1 MGKVCSKTKGGAL
14 GSLGGFAALNTRAGG
29 GVVPASAE
37 HAEGGEGGTLVAS
50 VSRRNANRIEEED
63 EEANWA
69 REAEESAVR
78 LKVEKAFK
86 HIRSGELAKAKEA
99 FEEVLGEKL
108 KHEKQG
114 GEEGSR
120 DERPSTSKTIKQL
133 RFVAARNLAK
143 LLEEESKKAQ
153 GEGLQLKQKALDLYV
168 DAVGYDAK
176 DVVVWHR
183 LGSLALEM
191 GNFVLTRFAFSRG
204 LSLSPNHPLLL
215 DKYLSLCTVLGDKVN
230 ATVAAKRIVAV
241 NPRHETALSWLV
253 RGGERTEAGGKDVE
267 MEEVGTPSK
276 DGGKGK
282 GKSNNG
288 DSAISLP
295 VEEVHVQVVKT
306 SEGSVGDVLRKLLEV
321 WKVNQKLNGQ
331 LVYVKLEFDDDDV
344 EHPVEMDTQEVP
356 EGSPEKETGEKGQ
369 DSPASEGS
377 PPKATEEAE
386 GKEGL
391 GGKTDQAKEDNQNG
405 KKRKKAEDK
414 SEQPGARRSRRV
426 KTLQK
431 EKEEQEKIEAQKVA
445 EEIVTMTNPN
455 DYKSQLEESM
465 KRLDEISQQ
474 HSKTDVEVLESVK
487 SAAKPSD
494 KLERS
499 FMREFTEGQHGPRGV
514 EDAIASLVT
523 ALASGKNPGVL
534 APVIQQEGVRKAL
547 KDSYVVLR
555 HCDLHAESVMLL
567 LEVYLDCMLEEN
579 QKKSCPSKR
588 SRHDSNSKTG
598 AKVSLESSM
607 RTLADR
613 LSTQLL
619 LEAKKDSEVLARYY
633 WNQSRFLKVVK
644 DTGKLQ
650 EEYIARLKR
659 ILLRGTSDSENNPA
673 GGSAEKMHFPWYKHD
688 NRISVA
694 IVEQMAQCSGN
705 MLDSALQKSKTLY
718 KEEKF
723 AEVVVELGGVIRKM
737 EENTFLPLQTH
748 DVLDDK
754 LNHSVLTLL
763 MDAGQKSKHSSR
775 IDLLCAVRLLL
786 AVFASNSED
795 DEMTALLPTSLSWN
809 VRKCAHILANL
820 MNEDR
825 VDGIDFTKVLSE
837 LQFIKSCFKRLLLKC
852 YRDLYVKQGALKP
865 ASKLENPHS
874 CRNQLIDASICLCAI
889 TLMELK
895 AQPPD
900 RDAQPKECLL
910 SDVVRLFGSVHNIV
924 VEVQAH
930 GIRDGIFLDFA
941 LHQLKV
947 LGDLASKESQ
957 NASDVMGAIESSS
970 KLMIFSLYGIDLGLD
985 CGRKVLDHPGEC
997 SFRCRRACRDAW
1009 KHVYDF
1015 AQVGQKE
1022 LHSLDLCFENILK
1035 HYSDVPPGLKSE
1047 NFLQDVFKD
1056 LEAVLEDKEGLRSAT
1071 RRLEKSRD
1079 RELQGMYPEDASIF
1093 RNIYRLLIECTPDE
1107 AILEDCKLY
1116 AGHAIKPEG
1125 HEDIRRGSKPYVNH
1139 ILMNPMDV
1147 EGWLNLGIFLDQAKD
1162 LIQNDAAKLFSPN
1175 HLRGEKAKAS
1185 RVENLQMTRTLRDRI
1200 GKSLIVAHT
1209 LLSESDTKE
1218 LRESV
1223 LDLLSLCMYDAVQNV
1238 PPEYNQDKDSYAY
1251 KHSLLTAK
1259 RSFQELKEC
1268 RHSDWRLCLGLGKVF
1283 DKLGEHGEAQA
1294 EYQRAV
1300 DYSSAKLLEPLHRLR
1315 ASKLKVLV
1323 KAYHDGDLAAQEDLD
1338 AAMEEL
1344 GAQKDYPPSRYTLAR
1359 ALYAVNKRAKA
1370 LEMIEPF
1377 FSAGKNGG
1385 FRVNMWEDECLR
1397 HGREESS
1404 RKLVCRVRKALSLYI
1419 QCLVQ
1424 AKDIQR
1430 INAMHVYLSR
1440 NRGWG
1445 QCLSDLPVIHKLF
1458 AMDPDESR

>member
-1 MGKVCSKTKGGAL
+1 MLPTTTTTSNGNGHHYHKGSYGSVNQFSKIMWSLKKFFRHVKARLSKESKIKLIVYAIFLLVNVAWL
-14 GSLGGFAALNTRAGG
+14 GSTLMGLGSESGYDTSP
-29 GVVPASAE
+29 GVA
-37 HAEGGEGGTLVAS
+37 
-50 VSRRNANRIEEED
+50 
-63 EEANWA
+63 
-69 REAEESAVR
+69 
-78 LKVEKAFK
+78 
-86 HIRSGELAKAKEA
+86 RSGRK
-99 FEEVLGEKL
+99 G
-108 KHEKQG
+108 
-114 GEEGSR
+114 
-120 DERPSTSKTIKQL
+120 
-133 RFVAARNLAK
+133 N
-143 LLEEESKKAQ
+143 
-153 GEGLQLKQKALDLYV
+153 
-168 DAVGYDAK
+168 
-176 DVVVWHR
+176 VW
-183 LGSLALEM
+183 
-191 GNFVLTRFAFSRG
+191 
-204 LSLSPNHPLLL
+204 
-215 DKYLSLCTVLGDKVN
+215 
-230 ATVAAKRIVAV
+230 
-241 NPRHETALSWLV
+241 
-253 RGGERTEAGGKDVE
+253 
-267 MEEVGTPSK
+267 GT
-276 DGGKGK
+276 
-282 GKSNNG
+282 
-288 DSAISLP
+288 
-295 VEEVHVQVVKT
+295 
-306 SEGSVGDVLRKLLEV
+306 
-321 WKVNQKLNGQ
+321 
-331 LVYVKLEFDDDDV
+331 
-344 EHPVEMDTQEVP
+344 
-356 EGSPEKETGEKGQ
+356 
-369 DSPASEGS
+369 
-377 PPKATEEAE
+377 AE
-386 GKEGL
+386 GKSRHGQGGQRGRGDGQDRNRSDRSASKRNVDDLVESKEHWPGGDL
-391 GGKTDQAKEDNQNG
+391 GGIAVNENVIRARTG
-405 KKRKKAEDK
+405 
-414 SEQPGARRSRRV
+414 EQ
-426 KTLQK
+426 
-431 EKEEQEKIEAQKVA
+431 
-445 EEIVTMTNPN
+445 
-455 DYKSQLEESM
+455 
-465 KRLDEISQQ
+465 IS
-474 HSKTDVEVLESVK
+474 L
-487 SAAKPSD
+487 AAKVVHINTRKDAGSD
-494 KLERS
+494 LVIEGGSIRFSSVGKELRSILCTQERRGTIVYLS
-499 FMREFTEGQHGPRGV
+499 GTGP
-514 EDAIASLVT
+514 DADQMVACLRAST
-523 ALASGKNPGVL
+523 GTFEWKALAV
-534 APVIQQEGVRKAL
+534 
-547 KDSYVVLR
+547 
-555 HCDLHAESVMLL
+555 
-567 LEVYLDCMLEEN
+567 
-579 QKKSCPSKR
+579 
-588 SRHDSNSKTG
+588 
-598 AKVSLESSM
+598 
-607 RTLADR
+607 
-613 LSTQLL
+613 
-619 LEAKKDSEVLARYY
+619 
-633 WNQSRFLKVVK
+633 
-644 DTGKLQ
+644 
-650 EEYIARLKR
+650 KR
-659 ILLRGTSDSENNPA
+659 IGR
-673 GGSAEKMHFPWYKHD
+673 
-688 NRISVA
+688 
-694 IVEQMAQCSGN
+694 C
-705 MLDSALQKSKTLY
+705 
-718 KEEKF
+718 
-723 AEVVVELGGVIRKM
+723 
-737 EENTFLPLQTH
+737 
-748 DVLDDK
+748 
-754 LNHSVLTLL
+754 
-763 MDAGQKSKHSSR
+763 
-775 IDLLCAVRLLL
+775 
-786 AVFASNSED
+786 
-795 DEMTALLPTSLSWN
+795 
-809 VRKCAHILANL
+809 
-820 MNEDR
+820 R
-825 VDGIDFTKVLSE
+825 VS
-837 LQFIKSCFKRLLLKC
+837 FIKSCFKRLLLKC

-985 CGRKVLDHPGEC
+985 CGRKVLDHPGI
-997 SFRCRRACRDAW
+997 
-1009 KHVYDF
+1009 
-1015 AQVGQKE
+1015 GQKE

-1175 HLRGEKAKAS
+1175 HLRGRRQRPRA
-1185 RVENLQMTRTLRDRI
+1185 
-1200 GKSLIVAHT
+1200 
-1209 LLSESDTKE
+1209 ESDTKE

-1344 GAQKDYPPSRYTLAR
+1344 GAQKDYPLEGEHVGGRVPAAR
-1359 ALYAVNKRAKA
+1359 QGGEQQEAGVQSQEGAL
-1370 LEMIEPF
+1370 
-1377 FSAGKNGG
+1377 
-1385 FRVNMWEDECLR
+1385 
-1397 HGREESS
+1397 
-1404 RKLVCRVRKALSLYI
+1404 LYI